1 MKYKFITIDSDRWE
15 DLDRVWKVIEC
26 NYREDSSGVDLV
38 LEERDGT
45 RTERTVASHLIK
57 WF

>member
-1 MKYKFITIDSDRWE
+1 MKAKFITIDSDRWE
-15 DLDRVWKVIEC
+15 DVDKVWKVVKQT
-26 NYREDSSGVDLV
+26 RRKDSSAIDLV

-45 RTERTVASHLIK
+45 IVERTVPSHLIK

>member
-15 DLDRVWKVIEC
+15 DLDKIWKVVSHKR
-26 NYREDSSGVDLV
+26 RENSSAIDLV
-38 LEERDGT
+38 LEESDGT
-45 RTERTVASHLIK
+45 KIERTVASHLIE